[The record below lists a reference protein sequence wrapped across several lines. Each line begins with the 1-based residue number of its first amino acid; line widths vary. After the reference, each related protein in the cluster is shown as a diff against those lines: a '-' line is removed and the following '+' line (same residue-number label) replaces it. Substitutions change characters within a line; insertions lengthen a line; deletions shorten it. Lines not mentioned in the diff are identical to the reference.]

1 MNMIASHPELNAIL
15 HTTATVAANR
25 LFFACERM
33 RQRLDRTLNRC
44 HRNALGTIS
53 HCLGNRP
60 GDVAEFFNGRLT
72 TRNAVPF

>member
-15 HTTATVAANR
+15 HTTATIAANR
-25 LFFACERM
+25 MFYACERM
-33 RQRLDRTLNRC
+33 RQRLDSHLNRH
-44 HRNALGTIS
+44 HRAALDTIS
-53 HCLGNRP
+53 HCLGKRP